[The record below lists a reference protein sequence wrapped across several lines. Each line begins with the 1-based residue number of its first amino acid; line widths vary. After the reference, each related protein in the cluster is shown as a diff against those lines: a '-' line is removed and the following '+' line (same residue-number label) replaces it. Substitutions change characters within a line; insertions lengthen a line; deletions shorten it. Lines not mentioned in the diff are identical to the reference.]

1 MSHLLLCTLCSQ
13 RLVLM
18 DLAPLL
24 SCGGCVQLHRKA
36 SGRAS
41 LRACAQL
48 HRTKPMDN
56 SSFKSLDERA
66 EAAEW
71 PSQSHKA
78 FSLETRGRLDT
89 FSFPSSFS
97 LSLSYPVITSFL
109 LPHRA
114 MKILE
119 MPPAVYTHTHHRRR
133 VPSHWTGLALFDQL
147 PTGKGWENNR
157 ANMEASV

>member
-1 MSHLLLCTLCSQ
+1 
-13 RLVLM
+13 M

-24 SCGGCVQLHRKA
+24 SCGCCVQLHRKA

-41 LRACAQL
+41 LQACAQL

-56 SSFKSLDERA
+56 SSFNSLDEWA

-71 PSQSHKA
+71 LSQSYKA
-78 FSLETRGRLDT
+78 FSLETHGRLDT
-89 FSFPSSFS
+89 FSFLSSF
-97 LSLSYPVITSFL
+97 LQSLSYPFNTSFL

-119 MPPAVYTHTHHRRR
+119 MPVLLSRTPAVYTYTHHRLR
-133 VPSHWTGLALFDQL
+133 VPSHWTGPALFNQL
-147 PTGKGWENNR
+147 PTGKGWENIG
-157 ANMEASV
+157 AKEF